1 MHTVKRRSP
10 VDAVMLEYLESRI
23 ECQSIER
30 VDIVETNVLKVTDTY
45 HKLVRNDATG
55 KQARHA
61 VQYEHALQFGNE
73 VANRMR

>member
-1 MHTVKRRSP
+1 
-10 VDAVMLEYLESRI
+10 MLEYLESRI

-30 VDIVETNVLKVTDTY
+30 VDIVDHGNNVMKFTDTY
-45 HKLVRNDATG
+45 HKLVRDDATG

-61 VQYEHALQFGNE
+61 VQYEHALQIGNE